1 MTPTPIS
8 SPRTASPSSM
18 DHRLVMPLRP
28 KRLRVV
34 ICRIVN
40 ESGRRPAG
48 GVESAGATLDSA
60 DAVRRETLG
69 LHRHRGDFGGRYDA
83 VVGLARAAVFRRR
96 RARHR
101 RRSHPAIAPRL
112 PRPQQVAA
120 RLAALMRTAVV
131 G

>member
-18 DHRLVMPLRP
+18 DHGLVMPMRP

-83 VVGLARAAVFRRR
+83 VVAVGRSLDGLARAAWFR
-96 RARHR
+96 
-101 RRSHPAIAPRL
+101 
-112 PRPQQVAA
+112 
-120 RLAALMRTAVV
+120 
-131 G
+131 